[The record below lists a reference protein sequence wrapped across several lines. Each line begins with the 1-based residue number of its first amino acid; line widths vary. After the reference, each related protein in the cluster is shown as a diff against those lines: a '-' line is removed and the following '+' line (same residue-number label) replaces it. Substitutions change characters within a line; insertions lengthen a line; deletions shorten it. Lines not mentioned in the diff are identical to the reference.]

1 LRSWTAPPSPL
12 SRPMTDFLRLAEDT
26 IVRLSGVAAWRDDF
40 LYGLGT
46 LAVIVFLVGLVVWV
60 SRS

>member
-1 LRSWTAPPSPL
+1 
-12 SRPMTDFLRLAEDT
+12 MTDFLRLAEDT